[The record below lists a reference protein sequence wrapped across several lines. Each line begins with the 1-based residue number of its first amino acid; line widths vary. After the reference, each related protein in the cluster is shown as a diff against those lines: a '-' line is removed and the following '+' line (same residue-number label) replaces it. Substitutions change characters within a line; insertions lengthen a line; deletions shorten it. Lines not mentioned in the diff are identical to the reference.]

1 MRPTHGGDWAGYAM
15 EYGTLPLDFSA
26 NTSPLGLPGG
36 VKAAVIDSLDY
47 ADRYP
52 DPRCRALTA
61 KLAARYQ
68 VSPESILC
76 GNGAADL
83 IDRLALALRPENA
96 LVTAPTFGEYAVA
109 LERVGCEVRAFPL
122 RQENQFQLTVDFLD
136 WITPETDLVFLCEP
150 NNPTGVT
157 TPRPLLERVLERC
170 REAGA
175 LLVVDECFGDF
186 LDRPEEHTMEPR
198 LEEHLLILKA
208 FTKFYAMAGLRLGYC
223 LSGNRALL
231 EAMAQAGQPWPVS
244 TPAQAAGV
252 AALEETG
259 YPRKLRALIQEQRPW
274 LTEQL
279 TALGCSVVPGEA
291 NYLLFFCPVP
301 ELETKLRLRGVLI
314 RNCAN
319 YPGLCPGWYRVAVRT
334 GPENQRL
341 VTALSEVIHN
351 G

>member
-1 MRPTHGGDWAGYAM
+1 MRPTHGGDWARYEM
-15 EYGTLPLDFSA
+15 EYGALPLDFSA

-36 VKAAVIDSLDY
+36 VKAAVIDSLEY

-61 KLAARYQ
+61 KLEAHHQ
-68 VSPESILC
+68 VPPESVLC

-83 IDRLALALRPENA
+83 IDRLALALRPGNA

-122 RQENQFQLTVDFLD
+122 RQENHFQLTEDFLD
-136 WITPETDLVFLCEP
+136 WITPETDVVFLCEP

-157 TPRPLLERVLERC
+157 CPRTLLERVLERC
-170 REAGA
+170 RETGT

-186 LDRPEEHTMEPR
+186 LDRPEEHTMVPW

-223 LSGNRALL
+223 LSGNHPLL
-231 EAMAQAGQPWPVS
+231 EAMARAGQPWPVS

-252 AALEETG
+252 AALQEHDYG
-259 YPRKLRALIQEQRPW
+259 RQLRILIQTQRPR
-274 LTEQL
+274 LAEAL
-279 TALGCSVVPGEA
+279 AALGCSVVPGEA

-301 ELETKLRLRGVLI
+301 ELETKLRRRGILI

-319 YPGLCPGWYRVAVRT
+319 YMGLCPGWYRVAVRT

-341 VTALSEVIHN
+341 VTALSEVIQN

>member
-1 MRPTHGGDWAGYAM
+1 MRPTHGGDWAGYAT

-36 VKAAVIDSLDY
+36 VKAAVIDSLDH

-61 KLAARYQ
+61 KLAAHHQ
-68 VSPESILC
+68 VPPESILC

-83 IDRLALALRPENA
+83 IDRLALALRPGNA

-122 RQENQFQLTVDFLD
+122 RQENQFHLTEDFLH
-136 WITPETDLVFLCEP
+136 WISPETDVVFLCEP

-157 TPRPLLERVLERC
+157 SSRPLLERVLERC
-170 REAGA
+170 RETGA

-186 LDRPEEHTMEPR
+186 LDRPEDHTMVPR

-223 LSGNRALL
+223 LSGDHALL
-231 EAMAQAGQPWPVS
+231 EAMARAGQPWPVS
-244 TPAQAAGV
+244 TPAQAAGA
-252 AALEETG
+252 AALEEND
-259 YPRKLRALIQEQRPW
+259 YARRLRELIQAQRPW
-274 LTEQL
+274 LAERL
-279 TALGCSVVPGEA
+279 RALGCSVVPGEA

-301 ELETKLRLRGVLI
+301 ELETKLRRRGVLI

-319 YPGLCPGWYRVAVRT
+319 YLGLCPGWYRVAVRT

-341 VTALSEVIHN
+341 VAALSEVIHN

>member
-1 MRPTHGGDWAGYAM
+1 MRPTHGGDWAGYAT

-26 NTSPLGLPGG
+26 NTSPLGLPDG
-36 VKAAVIDSLDY
+36 VKAAVIDSLDH

-61 KLAARYQ
+61 KLAAHHQ
-68 VSPESILC
+68 VPPESILC

-83 IDRLALALRPENA
+83 IDRLALALRPRTA

-122 RQENQFQLTVDFLD
+122 RQENQFRLTEDFLH
-136 WITPETDLVFLCEP
+136 WISPETNLVFLCEP

-157 TPRPLLERVLERC
+157 SSRPLLERVLERC
-170 REAGA
+170 RETGT

-186 LDRPEEHTMEPR
+186 LDRPEDHTMVSR

-223 LSGNRALL
+223 LSGNQALL

-252 AALEETG
+252 AALEETD
-259 YPRKLRALIQEQRPW
+259 YARRLRELILEQRPW
-274 LTEQL
+274 LTERL
-279 TALGCSVVPGEA
+279 RALGCYVVPGEA

-301 ELETKLRLRGVLI
+301 ELETKLRRRGVLI
-314 RNCAN
+314 RNCAD
-319 YPGLCPGWYRVAVRT
+319 YLGLCPGWYRVAVRT

>member
-1 MRPTHGGDWAGYAM
+1 MRPTHGGDWAGYEM
-15 EYGTLPLDFSA
+15 EYGALPLDFSA
-26 NTSPLGLPGG
+26 NTSPLGLPAG
-36 VKAAVIDSLDY
+36 VKAAVIDSLEY

-68 VSPESILC
+68 VPQESILC

-83 IDRLALALRPENA
+83 IDRLALALRPGTA

-122 RQENQFQLTVDFLD
+122 RQENGFQLTEDFLD
-136 WITPETDLVFLCEP
+136 WISPETDVVFLCEP
-150 NNPTGVT
+150 NNPTGIT

-170 REAGA
+170 RETGT

-186 LDRPEEHTMEPR
+186 LDQPEVHTMVPW

-223 LSGNRALL
+223 LCGSRALL
-231 EAMAQAGQPWPVS
+231 AAMAQAGQPWPVS

-259 YPRKLRALIQEQRPW
+259 YARRLRELILEQRPW
-274 LTEQL
+274 LAERL
-279 TALGCSVVPGEA
+279 TALGCCVVPGEA
-291 NYLLFFCPVP
+291 NYLLFSCPVP
-301 ELETKLRLRGVLI
+301 ELETKLRRRGILI

-319 YPGLCPGWYRVAVRT
+319 YLGLCPGWYRVAVRT
-334 GPENQRL
+334 GPENQQL
-341 VTALSEVIHN
+341 VTVLEEVIHN